1 MTVLGTAGHVDHGKS
16 TLVRALTGTDVD
28 TLAAERERGL
38 TIDLGFAVAPLPS
51 GRRVHLVDVPGHVRF
66 LKNMLAGAGAV
77 SGVIFVVDAIEGPM
91 AQSREHLMLLEL
103 LGVEHGVVVI
113 TKADAVDADRLDD
126 ATLEVLEFLEGSPL
140 ADADPIAID
149 SISGRGL
156 DTLAHQL
163 DELVDRVGDAAGT
176 GRPRL
181 WIDRAFTAPGAGTV
195 VAGTLSGAPLAVGD
209 LVALAPGDRT
219 ARIREMHSDHA
230 PVQRA
235 EPGNRYAL
243 ALSGVPRNQAGRG
256 VAVVDPDDWSP
267 TTMVDA
273 SFRVLP
279 TLDHPL
285 SRRGAHVLH
294 LGSGEWPV
302 KVRVLGGDALEPGE
316 KGHLRIH
323 LPRPLPLAPGDRYVL
338 RESGRGET
346 QGGGTIL
353 EVAPQRRAAAAEPSA
368 DPERVIADRGWVR
381 TEDFRRLTGIAR
393 PADVGDWL
401 VDPEVRR
408 QAEPALEARVE
419 AAGALGLAV
428 AELDERERT
437 LAEAMAGPPAER
449 FELRDGRLV
458 LPGTELHHP
467 WLDAIADA
475 GFDPPPPTGI
485 DSVALRSWIADGR
498 VVKVGEAW
506 WAAAAVSEAA
516 NRVASALRGSPDGI
530 TVAEVRDALDSSRK
544 PTLALLGLFDANGVT
559 RRRDDVRVA
568 GPRLDE
574 VASGA
579 ALTAR

>member
-16 TLVRALTGTDVD
+16 TLVRALTGTDPD

-38 TIDLGFAVAPLPS
+38 TIDLGFAVAQLPS

-77 SGVIFVVDAIEGPM
+77 SGVIFVVDAVEGPM

-103 LGVEHGVVVI
+103 LGVEHGLVVI
-113 TKADAVDADRLDD
+113 TKADAVDDERLDD

-149 SISGRGL
+149 SLSGRGL
-156 DTLAHQL
+156 ATLRTEM
-163 DELVDRVGDAAGT
+163 DRLVDRVGTAAVT
-176 GRPRL
+176 GRARL
-181 WIDRAFTAPGAGTV
+181 WVDRAFSAPGAGTV

-209 LVALAPGDRT
+209 LVALAPGGRS
-219 ARIREMHSDHA
+219 ARIRDLHSDHA

-243 ALSGVPRNQAGRG
+243 ALSGVPRDLVGRG
-256 VAVVDPDDWSP
+256 VAVVGPEDWSP

-273 SFRVLP
+273 TVTVLP
-279 TLDHPL
+279 SLDHSL

-302 KVRVLGGDALEPGE
+302 KVRVLGGEALEPGE
-316 KGHLRIH
+316 EGYLRIH
-323 LPRPLPLAPGDRYVL
+323 LPQPLPLAPGDRYVL

-353 EVAPQRRAAAAEPSA
+353 EVAPQRRAALADPSA

-381 TEDFRRLTGIAR
+381 AEEFRRLTGVAR

-401 VDPEVRR
+401 VDPGVRHR
-408 QAEPALEARVE
+408 AETELEARTH
-419 AAGALGLAV
+419 AAGALGLAL
-428 AELDERERT
+428 AELDDRDRA
-437 LAEAMAGPPAER
+437 LAEVLADRGER
-449 FELRDGRLV
+449 LALRNGRLV
-458 LPGTELHHP
+458 LPGVDLHHP
-467 WLDAIADA
+467 WLDEIAQA

-485 DSVALRSWIADGR
+485 ETAALRSWVADGR
-498 VVKVGEAW
+498 VVKVGDAW
-506 WAAAAVSEAA
+506 WAATAVAEAA
-516 NRVASALRGSPDGI
+516 RRVTAALGDRPDGI

-544 PTLALLGLFDANGVT
+544 PTLAVLGLFDANGIT
-559 RRRDDVRVA
+559 RRRGDLRVA
-568 GPRLDE
+568 GPRLAA
-574 VASGA
+574 VADGEP
-579 ALTAR
+579 LDAR